1 MKSKAIGTQQK
12 IRKTILLL
20 NVVCYNLARNLD
32 NDIYA
37 LELHVEQCSLL
48 VNVPQNG
55 KQELLKESLNNS

>member
-37 LELHVEQCSLL
+37 LELHVEQFSLL